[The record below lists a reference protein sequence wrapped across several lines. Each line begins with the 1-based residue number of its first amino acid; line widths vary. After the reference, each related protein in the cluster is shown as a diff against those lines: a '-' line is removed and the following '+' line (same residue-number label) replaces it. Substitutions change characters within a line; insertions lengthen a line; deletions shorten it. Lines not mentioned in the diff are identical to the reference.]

1 MAPATFT
8 SVPSYFDPVFAFFAP
23 PAQISLA
30 SDAGS
35 DKRVNF
41 AFVMATTINN
51 VPYTFYDSTK
61 LTNCYLPFD
70 NLTSSSGAPQQP
82 IFVQYYPSAP
92 LCSSQQ
98 LQGTLASF
106 SQSIGNLGNY
116 SSPESLSINIAAAGM
131 TCIVQSATSELVLTA
146 NLQRRGQS
154 TLPIIP
160 AMTMPPRPC

>member
-51 VPYTFYDSTK
+51 VPYSFYDSTK
-61 LTNCYLPFD
+61 LTNCYLAFD

-82 IFVQYYPSAP
+82 YFVQYYPSAP
-92 LCSSQQ
+92 LCNSQQ

-116 SSPESLSINIAAAGM
+116 SSPESLAINIAAAGM
-131 TCIVQSATSELVLTA
+131 IPCHLARQRSLLTSRA
-146 NLQRRGQS
+146 LQRLGPS
-154 TLPIIP
+154 IPPTIP
-160 AMTMPPRPC
+160 ATTMLPRRC